1 MRGLLMARSRT
12 ALKTDALERARAARL
27 HLDAERESR
36 DRSIE
41 MAAAAYFTAD
51 DKRADLLEQIR
62 AVETEM
68 GASVEALRSL
78 GEPAGRIAQLLGIDL
93 KDVRRYQSAASSDD
107 RPGGEQSEPAAVP
120 LPSPAA

>member
-1 MRGLLMARSRT
+1 MARSRT

-36 DRSIE
+36 DRAIE
-41 MAAAAYFTAD
+41 SAAAGYFTAD

-62 AVETEM
+62 AIEVEM
-68 GASVEALRSL
+68 GADVEALRNL

-93 KDVRRYQSAASSDD
+93 KDVRRYQTAASCDA
-107 RPGGEQSEPAAVP
+107 RPGGEQSEPVAVP
-120 LPSPAA
+120 LQSPAA

>member
-41 MAAAAYFTAD
+41 TAAAAYFTAN

-62 AVETEM
+62 AIEAEM

-78 GEPAGRIAQLLGIDL
+78 GEPAGRIAQLLRIDR
-93 KDVRRYQSAASSDD
+93 KDVRRYQRD
-107 RPGGEQSEPAAVP
+107 EE
-120 LPSPAA
+120 